1 MTSRLVCVFSFLL
14 SLASVGHADV
24 EFAGGNT
31 GVIPDASATGRTV
44 TFNVSGLTSPIERV
58 ALRMEL
64 AHTWRGDLT
73 ATLIA
78 PNGVAQLVVF
88 GRSGVQIGSTFG
100 RGNDLSGVY
109 EFSDVGGTTWWTD
122 TTNFMPIGTYRTTTR
137 GDVLSF
143 VGGCSTTLAAVFG
156 GLTPAQANGQ
166 WQLLLVDAV
175 SPDQG
180 SIQSATLILG
190 VASLFRNGFENVAL
204 AGVQEGIAPP
214 ACRRTY
220 ADFDGNGLSD
230 FTLLR
235 AAGSDIEW
243 TIRPNLGTT
252 EGTDQSFQF
261 GSSTDF
267 LLELDYDGDGI
278 ADPAI
283 WRTGA
288 VGEFLIRRSSRPG
301 GAPLSVPLGTT
312 GDDPIQSGDYNGDGR
327 DDLAVFRETTVG
339 SGPRTLIIR
348 DAASGATRQIDL
360 GVGSQG
366 SAFVIAGYDH
376 TGDFRADVA
385 YQTADPGNTTLGLI
399 TILNGA
405 NGAFLQ
411 SFNLGTS
418 SDFLIPGNMTGNYI
432 ADVTVR
438 RTLSG
443 VREHTTRDVF
453 AGATGA
459 VVTFGITGDASL
471 VGDFDGDGL
480 QDYAVWRP
488 SATAGASKFI
498 IRPSALPAN
507 PDREV
512 LMGASGDYAVGAAR
526 VH

>member
-1 MTSRLVCVFSFLL
+1 MTSRLVCVFGLLL
-14 SLASVGHADV
+14 SLASVSHADV

-31 GVIPDASATGRTV
+31 GVIPDGSASGRIV
-44 TFNVSGLTSPIERV
+44 KFDVSGLTSPIERV
-58 ALRMEL
+58 ALRMDL
-64 AHTWRGDLT
+64 THTWRGDLT

-78 PNGVAQLVVF
+78 PNGVARLVVF
-88 GRSGVQIGSTFG
+88 GRAGVQIGSTSG
-100 RGNDLSGVY
+100 HKNDLSGVY
-109 EFSDVGGTTWWTD
+109 EFSDDGATSWWTD
-122 TTNFMPIGTYRTTTR
+122 TTSVMPIGTYRTTTR

-175 SPDQG
+175 TSDQG
-180 SIQSATLILG
+180 SIESATLILG
-190 VASLFRNGFENVAL
+190 AANLFKDGFENVAL
-204 AGVQEGIAPP
+204 AGVEEGIATP

-230 FTLLR
+230 FTLIR
-235 AAGSDIEW
+235 VVGSDVEW

-252 EGTDQSFQF
+252 EGSDQTFLF

-267 LLELDYDGDGI
+267 FLELDYDGDGI

-283 WRTGA
+283 WRAGA
-288 VGEFLIRRSSRPG
+288 AAEFLIRRSSRPG
-301 GAPLSVPLGTT
+301 GAPLSVALGTT
-312 GDDPIQSGDYNGDGR
+312 DDDPFQSGDYNGDGR
-327 DDLAVFRETTVG
+327 DDLAVFRDATVG

-348 DAASGATRQIDL
+348 DAATGATRQIDL
-360 GVGSQG
+360 GVGSQI

-385 YQTADPGNTTLGLI
+385 YQTADPDNPTLGLI
-399 TILNGA
+399 TILNGS
-405 NGAFLQ
+405 NGGFLQ
-411 SFNLGTS
+411 SFSLGNS

-438 RTLSG
+438 RSG

-453 AGATGA
+453 AGTTGA
-459 VVTFGITGDASL
+459 VVTFGVTGDASL

-488 SATAGASKFI
+488 SAMAGASKFV
-498 IRPSALPAN
+498 IRPSSLPAN

-512 LMGASGDYAVGAAR
+512 LMGAIGDYAVGAAR

>member
-204 AGVQEGIAPP
+204 AGVQEGIATP

>member
-1 MTSRLVCVFSFLL
+1 MTSRLVCVFGFLL
-14 SLASVGHADV
+14 SLASVSHADV

-31 GVIPDASATGRTV
+31 GAIPDGSATGRTV
-44 TFNVSGLTSPIERV
+44 TFNVSGLTSPIDRV
-58 ALRMEL
+58 ALRMDL
-64 AHTWRGDLT
+64 THTWRGDLT

-78 PNGVAQLVVF
+78 PNGVARLVVF
-88 GRSGVQIGSTFG
+88 GRSGVQIGSSFG

-109 EFSDVGGTTWWTD
+109 EFSDGGATTWWTD
-122 TTNFMPIGTYRTTTR
+122 TTSVMPIGNYRTTTP
-137 GDVLSF
+137 GNVLSL
-143 VGGCSTTLAAVFG
+143 VGGCSTNLAAAFG
-156 GLTPAQANGQ
+156 GLTPVQANGQ

-175 SPDQG
+175 TPDQG

-190 VASLFRNGFENVAL
+190 AANLFRDGFENVAL
-204 AGVQEGIAPP
+204 KGVQKGIATP

-235 AAGSDIEW
+235 TSGSDVEW
-243 TIRPNLGTT
+243 TIRANLGTT
-252 EGTDQSFQF
+252 EGIDQTFPF
-261 GSSTDF
+261 GSSTDLF
-267 LLELDYDGDGI
+267 LELDYDGDGI

-283 WRTGA
+283 WRTGTA
-288 VGEFLIRRSSRPG
+288 AEFLIRRSSRPG
-301 GAPLSVPLGTT
+301 GAPLSVLLGTT

-327 DDLAVFRETTVG
+327 DDLAVFRDSTVG
-339 SGPRTLIIR
+339 GGPRTLIIR
-348 DAASGATRQIDL
+348 DAATGATRQIDL
-360 GVGSQG
+360 GVGNPNST
-366 SAFVIAGYDH
+366 FVIAGYDH

-385 YQTADPGNTTLGLI
+385 YQTPDPGNATLGLI

-411 SFNLGTS
+411 SFNLGNA
-418 SDFLIPGNMTGNYI
+418 SDFLLPGNMTGNYI

-438 RTLSG
+438 RTVSG

-453 AGATGA
+453 AGTTGA
-459 VVTFGITGDASL
+459 VVSFGTTGDASL

-488 SATAGASKFI
+488 SATVGASKFI

-512 LMGASGDYAVGAAR
+512 LMGNGSDYPVGSAR